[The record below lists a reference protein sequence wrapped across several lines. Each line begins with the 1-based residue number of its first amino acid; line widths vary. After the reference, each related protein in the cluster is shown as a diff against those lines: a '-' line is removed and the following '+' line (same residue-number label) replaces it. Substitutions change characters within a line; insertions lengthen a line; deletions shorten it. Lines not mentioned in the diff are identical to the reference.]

1 MKGIW
6 VPSLGM
12 KPDLKPP
19 SAMQGDAKLD
29 CVRVWFFSKNRK
41 MIVSLSWTPESAGGV
56 YTREDPPTMTL
67 SRLAFGINIQEKGC
81 SQCARPWAN
90 SASQSLGQCPQT

>member
-1 MKGIW
+1 M
-6 VPSLGM
+6 PSLGM

-41 MIVSLSWTPESAGGV
+41 MIVSLSWMPESAGGV
-56 YTREDPPTMTL
+56 YTREDPPTMTWYV
-67 SRLAFGINIQEKGC
+67 LAFGINVQGKGC

-90 SASQSLGQCPQT
+90 LASRWLGQWP